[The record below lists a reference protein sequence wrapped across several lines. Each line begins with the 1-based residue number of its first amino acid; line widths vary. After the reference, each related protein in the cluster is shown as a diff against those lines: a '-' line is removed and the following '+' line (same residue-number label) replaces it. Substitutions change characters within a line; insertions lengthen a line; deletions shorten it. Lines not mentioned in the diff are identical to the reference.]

1 MFHFGSQIRALALG
15 GFVCSLAACGGGSGH
30 LAPPVAGKAD
40 IVHLPMPKSISP
52 GTIKAPPMAITG
64 PRSAQTMNARSP
76 KSTIGAAQWVQLVGG
91 ASQISAA
98 GDGTFWAL
106 SPDGPNGGLNSPDK
120 YIWHNL
126 NGTWIN
132 VGGAAAHISA
142 ATDGSLWVVNSLGGI
157 YHNVYGVWF
166 ALSGGAKD
174 ISVAPDGSIFVLGNS
189 PGDAAIYHFN
199 GVWTQFAGAGTTI
212 AANPDL
218 GTHGLYGPGGFWV
231 TNSFGEIYNYTPG
244 VGYTKLSGKA
254 AQIAP
259 TRNGGIFVLGF
270 PLNSAGN
277 PLYYNDLDTGTWT
290 QIPGGAIN
298 LATDSANLFAIGG
311 GGGIY
316 ETPIVSGG
324 SAASP
329 PPSSIG
335 AAPAVGFLA
344 QTSSG
349 SFAGVLNNTTSSAT
363 LVAISDPVVGVTY
376 HSGLFPTGHIALNL
390 GTTSLGIARETQSV
404 STPGMFEHTVDAV
417 LPDAEA
423 IVSHLRPATTSG
435 GGPRHIATT
444 RRAKSLPNTLGA
456 TNSFWVQKSAIGSNT
471 GVNIQVP
478 ATLTAVANNG
488 YVWTANTLT
497 LDQPTLTALT
507 RDLDNAY
514 MSDTA
519 HYGQPSFNASAT
531 GFTSG
536 AYTSC
541 DSSGATLA
549 TNVDSFV
556 LPPDSKVNML
566 VLDTSSLGSGVGG
579 YFYSIDYFYQS
590 ALNCLVPSLFTADTL
605 PRSNEAPMIYVAWNS
620 AAATSNLA
628 YLTDE
633 DLVRGSAHELQHLIN
648 FVNHGIL
655 NNGKSE
661 QSWINEGMSMLSQ
674 DFAVNLL
681 WNKPH
686 DVEDA
691 FFYANQ
697 YLQAPQNYILT
708 AFAGKSGTSYRYNCG
723 ACYGQEYLFQ
733 RYLYDRFGGDTYLR
747 AMLGSTTAGFA
758 NLQQATGVA
767 PQQLV
772 ADFAMALAASG
783 SGAAADPRYG
793 FSSLTLGSNY
803 MSQLNRSTFLST
815 PGFVSLAPTSTVGQ
829 GTFSFYNVGPTANGQ
844 IFSAKDL
851 LSPTLSLKV
860 GVVQR

>member
-1 MFHFGSQIRALALG
+1 MFHYGQQVRALALV
-15 GFVCSLAACGGGSGH
+15 GFLCSLTACGGGGSH
-30 LAPPVAGKAD
+30 LTPPVAGKPE
-40 IVHLPMPKSISP
+40 IVQLPTPKSISP

-64 PRSAQTMNARSP
+64 PQSAQAMSARFP

-91 ASQISAA
+91 ASQISAS
-98 GDGTFWAL
+98 GDGTFWVL
-106 SPDGPNGGLNSPDK
+106 SPDGPNGGLNAADK
-120 YIWHNL
+120 YIWHNI
-126 NGTWIN
+126 NGNWIN

-142 ATDGSLWVVNSLGGI
+142 AADGTLWVVNSLGGI
-157 YHNVYGVWF
+157 YHYVYGTWF
-166 ALSGGAKD
+166 PLNGGAKD
-174 ISVAPDGSIFVLGNS
+174 ISVAPDGSIFVLGNT
-189 PGDAAIYHFN
+189 PGNAAIYHYN
-199 GVWTQFAGAGTTI
+199 GTWTQFAGAGTTI
-212 AANPDL
+212 AANPDS
-218 GTHGLYGPGGFWV
+218 GTHGPYGPGGFWV
-231 TNSFGEIYNYTPG
+231 TNSFGELYNYTPG

-277 PLYYNDLDTGTWT
+277 PLFYNDLDTGTWT

-311 GGGIY
+311 SGGIY
-316 ETPIVSGG
+316 ETPITPGG
-324 SAASP
+324 SSSPP

-335 AAPAVGFLA
+335 AAPAVGFLS

-349 SFAGVLNNTTSSAT
+349 SYAGVLNNTTSSAT
-363 LVAISDPVVGVTY
+363 LVAISDPASGVTY
-376 HSGLFPTGHIALNL
+376 RSGLFPTGQIALNL
-390 GTTSLGIARETQSV
+390 GTTSLAKARETQSV
-404 STPGMFEHTVDAV
+404 VTPSMFAHTVDAE
-417 LPDAEA
+417 LPDAET
-423 IVSHLRPATTSG
+423 IISHLRPAASSG
-435 GGPRHIATT
+435 GGPRHVAST

-456 TNSFWVQKSAIGSNT
+456 TNSFWVQKSAIGSST
-471 GVNIQVP
+471 AVNIQVP
-478 ATLTAVANNG
+478 ATLAAIANNG
-488 YVWTANTLT
+488 YVWISNTLT
-497 LDQPTLTALT
+497 LDQATIAALA

-514 MSDTA
+514 ASDTA
-519 HYGQPSFNASAT
+519 HFGQPSFNASAPA
-531 GFTSG
+531 FSSS
-536 AYTSC
+536 AYSSC
-541 DSSGATLA
+541 DSSGAPLG
-549 TNVDSFV
+549 TNVDNYV
-556 LPPDSKVNML
+556 LPPDAKVNML
-566 VLDTSSLGSGVGG
+566 VLDSASLGNGVGG
-579 YFYSIDYFYQS
+579 YFSWIDYIYQS
-590 ALNCLVPSLFTADTL
+590 AINCGIPSSFTADTV
-605 PRSNEAPMIYVAWNS
+605 PRSNEAPMIYVGWS
-620 AAATSNLA
+620 TSTAAVSPS

-648 FVNHGIL
+648 YLNHRIL
-655 NNGKSE
+655 NSGRVE
-661 QSWINEGMSMLSQ
+661 ELWINEGMSMLSQ

-691 FFYANQ
+691 FFHANE
-697 YLQAPQNYILT
+697 YLQQPQNYILT
-708 AFAGKSGTSYRYNCG
+708 AFAGKSGPSYKTNCG
-723 ACYGQEYLFQ
+723 ACYGEAFLFQ
-733 RYLYDRFGGDTYLR
+733 RYLYDRFGGDAYIR
-747 AMLGSTTAGFA
+747 AMLGGSATGFA

-767 PQQLV
+767 PQQLI

-803 MSQLNRSTFLST
+803 TSQLNRSTFLST